1 MSVPAFSKSQVE
13 PRTKS
18 ASLPEP
24 WLQDWPAD
32 GLEVLNRCPLCRSSR
47 RTICHDSLV
56 DSCFRVSPG
65 RWKLWRCTSCYAAY
79 LDPRPT
85 AATIHM
91 AYSSYYT
98 HTATYAPAPGT
109 VQRIRRRLSD
119 GYANRRYGCMRSSGS
134 RWGPVAAQIVP
145 LIAWIADREFRHLP
159 APTGSTRRLLDVGC
173 GNGEFLSN
181 AMTCG
186 WQVLGLEP
194 DPKAAEAAQKRGV
207 PVHIG
212 GLDSLDGEAELFDV
226 ISMSHVVEHLH
237 DPIQAL
243 HDCRRLLRPGGSLWL
258 ETPNI
263 DSLGHTVFGRSWRGV
278 EAPRH
283 LVLFSPPALQSA
295 LDAAGFV
302 ALKNM
307 RSPSPRR
314 WVFERSLAIA
324 EARLPD
330 DVEPLPWA
338 LQRQATW
345 ADWGES
351 VDSTCREFLTVVAS
365 RG

>member
-1 MSVPAFSKSQVE
+1 
-13 PRTKS
+13 
-18 ASLPEP
+18 
-24 WLQDWPAD
+24 
-32 GLEVLNRCPLCRSSR
+32 
-47 RTICHDSLV
+47 
-56 DSCFRVSPG
+56 
-65 RWKLWRCTSCYAAY
+65 
-79 LDPRPT
+79 
-85 AATIHM
+85 M

-98 HTATYAPAPGT
+98 HTATYAPTPGA

-119 GYANRRYGCMRSSGS
+119 GYANTRYGCMRSSGS
-134 RWGPVAAQIVP
+134 RWGPFAARIVP

-181 AMTCG
+181 AMACG

-194 DPKAAEAAQKRGV
+194 DPKAAAAAQQRGV

-212 GLDSLDGEAELFDV
+212 GLASLDSETEVFDV
-226 ISMSHVVEHLH
+226 ITMSHVVEHLH

-263 DSLGHTVFGRSWRGV
+263 DSLGHRVFGRSWRGV

-283 LVLFSPPALQSA
+283 LVLFSPQSLQRA
-295 LDAAGFV
+295 LDLAGFV
-302 ALKNM
+302 SLKNM